1 MSLEFKC
8 LKCGR
13 CCHEIPESEEK
24 AYKRIPLYPEEADKL
39 EALAKERNFDL
50 HLIEDLVFP
59 DILNK
64 KIIVLTWRILLDDH
78 GGCCPFYS
86 ETQGCT
92 IHEHK
97 PLACQAYP
105 LAVKTEDAF
114 NMRIDIDPLC
124 EFTVNYYDNLK
135 SIPFDKF
142 LQIYRI
148 EFDLAK
154 KLLRR
159 NKLAI
164 MNLLGKEKIGEIEI
178 PRKIA
183 PEDYN
188 IFLNEWERE
197 ILT

>member
-1 MSLEFKC
+1 MNFEFKC

-39 EALAKERNFDL
+39 ETLAKENNIDL

-59 DILNK
+59 DIKNK
-64 KIIVLTWRILLDDH
+64 KIIVLTWRILLDNDR
-78 GGCCPFYS
+78 GRCPFYS
-86 ETQGCT
+86 EGKGCL

-124 EFTVNYYDNLK
+124 DFTVIHYEKLK
-135 SIPFDKF
+135 SIPFDQF
-142 LQIYRI
+142 LTIYNV
-148 EFDLAK
+148 EFNLAK
-154 KLLRR
+154 KLLKR
-159 NKLAI
+159 NKEAI
-164 MNLLGKEKIGEIEI
+164 MNLMGKEKLGDIEI

-183 PEDYN
+183 TEDFNSY
-188 IFLNEWERE
+188 LQEWDRE
-197 ILT
+197 VLK

>member
-1 MSLEFKC
+1 MSLVFKC

-24 AYKRIPLYPEEADKL
+24 AYKRIPLFPEEADKM
-39 EALAKERNFDL
+39 EGLAKERNIEL

-59 DILNK
+59 DIKNK

-86 ETQGCT
+86 KTQGCI
-92 IHEHK
+92 IHENK

-124 EFTVNYYDNLK
+124 EFTVNHYDNLK
-135 SIPFDKF
+135 SILFDKF
-142 LQIYRI
+142 LQIYQI

-154 KLLRR
+154 KLLKR